1 MDESREGF
9 RLFGALASGLAR
21 LEERLGR
28 GTWMVRPPDMH
39 EEADQH
45 ESDQEE
51 LVKQQVRCHDEVPF
65 HGDERRLFY
74 RMYPLLNYPLD
85 AGTPP
90 FFVAIITN
98 NELEFDAHGRA
109 PPGSSGR

>member
-21 LEERLGR
+21 REERLGR

-51 LVKQQVRCHDEVPF
+51 LVQQQVRCHDEVPF
-65 HGDERRLFY
+65 HGDERRQFY
-74 RMYPLLNYPLD
+74 RIYPLLNYPLD

-90 FFVAIITN
+90 
-98 NELEFDAHGRA
+98 G
-109 PPGSSGR
+109 